1 MRTNVIALNFI
12 RCYHPIT
19 VLLIFENVFYLEK
32 NVLSCVIFH
41 LKLLYLY
48 DFLVYKYKLKYCIL
62 FQFIHALWSPWR
74 DVGCWECGLLGKW
87 HIEYVGWW
95 RCEMLGMWDVKDLGC
110 WDFVGCSGYGMFR
123 MWNVCALGC
132 SWCECLGCGMFGV
145 WDVGDVEC
153 LGCGMLEMWDVRDVE
168 CWGCGMF
175 QMWVLGLWDV

>member
-19 VLLIFENVFYLEK
+19 VLLIFVNVFYLEK

-48 DFLVYKYKLKYCIL
+48 DFLAYKYKLKYCIL

-87 HIEYVGWW
+87 HTEYVGWW

-110 WDFVGCSGYGMFR
+110 WDFVGCWGYGMFG
-123 MWNVCALGC
+123 MWNVQDV
-132 SWCECLGCGMFGV
+132 ECLCFGMFLMWVFGLWDVWGV
-145 WDVGDVEC
+145 RCWGCRVFGMWDVGDV
-153 LGCGMLEMWDVRDVE
+153 GC
-168 CWGCGMF
+168 
-175 QMWVLGLWDV
+175 